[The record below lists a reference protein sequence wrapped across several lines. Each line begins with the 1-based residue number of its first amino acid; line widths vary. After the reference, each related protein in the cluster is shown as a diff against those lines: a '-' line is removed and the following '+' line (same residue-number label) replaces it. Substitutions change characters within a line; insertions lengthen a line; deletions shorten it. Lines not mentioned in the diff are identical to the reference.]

1 MKKILLIGT
10 GGTIAS
16 DVTEDGLAPELTS
29 EQLLNHLPAISSIC
43 DVECIQ
49 LLNLDSTN
57 MRPEHW
63 LDMVRCIRENYDR
76 YDGFVIT
83 HGTDT
88 MAYTS
93 DLPGVSIVF
102 NNHVILGTRA
112 RKTRTKSFQAFSS
125 INYPD
130 LGILRDGVLLRYIR
144 QDCTTV
150 PTFSDTLDNKVALL
164 KLTPGQDRSAAD
176 FFLERNDALIIES
189 FGVGGLPEHG
199 GFYDCLQSWIEQGK
213 FVVLTTQVPSEGSDV
228 GVYHVGHS
236 LKANLR
242 VLEAYDMT
250 TEAVVA
256 KLMWILGRTHDRTEV
271 EKLFYTP
278 IAKDILF
285 PVHGLGL

>member
-88 MAYTS
+88 MAYYSRRSQLS
-93 DLPGVSIVF
+93 DPRQS
-102 NNHVILGTRA
+102 
-112 RKTRTKSFQAFSS
+112 KTCDSHR
-125 INYPD
+125 
-130 LGILRDGVLLRYIR
+130 
-144 QDCTTV
+144 CT
-150 PTFSDTLDNKVALL
+150 
-164 KLTPGQDRSAAD
+164 
-176 FFLERNDALIIES
+176 
-189 FGVGGLPEHG
+189 
-199 GFYDCLQSWIEQGK
+199 
-213 FVVLTTQVPSEGSDV
+213 
-228 GVYHVGHS
+228 
-236 LKANLR
+236 
-242 VLEAYDMT
+242 EAYR
-250 TEAVVA
+250 
-256 KLMWILGRTHDRTEV
+256 I
-271 EKLFYTP
+271 
-278 IAKDILF
+278 
-285 PVHGLGL
+285 